1 MIGSRIELYS
11 FLLLVLF
18 IALCWEDKGRY
29 ANCMILCIW
38 SSRIGKTCQVIEIR
52 SPGTG
57 WGGLATMGHRELSR
71 LLKMFC
77 ILTGRYICQSSS
89 NCLLNYMCFI
99 ISTLY
104 LNQFY
109 FVFFNAFEIFHKY
122 HIILSIKLPDN
133 CLSIQGHTWN
143 LIVFHLL
150 CLSLI
155 SEFIRV
161 FTRLPNVSLEIT
173 PFSSYPT
180 SSLSA
185 RSRIHFEALLPNT
198 CRLLFGVSV
207 EGVLPFINI
216 FISVLPKS
224 RTYT

>member
-1 MIGSRIELYS
+1 MLALRIELYS

-18 IALCWEDKGRY
+18 ITLCWEDKGRY

-38 SSRIGKTCQVIEIR
+38 SSRIGKTSQVTEIR

-57 WGGLATMGHRELSR
+57 WGGLAAMGHRELSR
-71 LLKMFC
+71 LLKCSVSWQVDTFVKAHQTVY
-77 ILTGRYICQSSS
+77 LTICVSLYI
-89 NCLLNYMCFI
+89 
-99 ISTLY
+99 LY
-104 LNQFY
+104 LNKFD
-109 FVFFNAFEIFHKY
+109 FVFFNTFEIFHKY

-143 LIVFHLL
+143 LILFHLL

-161 FTRLPNVSLEIT
+161 LTRLPNVSLEVT

-198 CRLLFGVSV
+198 CHLLFGVSV
-207 EGVLPFINI
+207 EKVLPFINI
-216 FISVLPKS
+216 FTSYLPKS